1 MLSAKLI
8 ECQPFGAIG
17 IREPEQITG
26 LAPEAWWNGGT
37 NYLVSRCLELQI
49 QIDLGNYPQM
59 CRSSDKGG
67 NTCNSETISSLV
79 YTHPM

>member
-26 LAPEAWWNGGT
+26 LAPEAWWN
-37 NYLVSRCLELQI
+37 
-49 QIDLGNYPQM
+49 
-59 CRSSDKGG
+59 
-67 NTCNSETISSLV
+67 NSLRE
-79 YTHPM
+79 